1 MPPVRLT
8 DRDVEIL
15 RWLADFRTGATVRQV
30 TRRFAM
36 EASRARRRLA
46 QLRAVGYLAHERVF
60 WAQPGPYQV
69 TPAGMAV
76 VGVDRPAPK
85 IDVRVYRH
93 DLAVVDLAIDFELGG
108 ETVVTARAAEALE
121 APAPAPARYSVAL
134 AGERRFPDLVLE
146 RDDERRS
153 VELLA
158 AGDDP
163 LPAGLEGLVA
173 AYGEADHLAGA
184 IVFVETPATR
194 AELEAIGAG
203 LLAAERLDV
212 RVWTPREDG

>member
-46 QLRAVGYLAHERVF
+46 QLRAAGYLAHERVF

-76 VGVDRPAPK
+76 VGVDRPAPE

-108 ETVVTARAAEALE
+108 ETVVTALAAEALE
-121 APAPAPARYSVAL
+121 PPARYSVVL

-146 RDDERRS
+146 RDDERRG

-158 AGDDP
+158 AGDGP
-163 LPAGLEGLVA
+163 LPGGLEGLVA

-194 AELEAIGAG
+194 AELEAIAAD

-212 RVWTPREDG
+212 RTWTPRDDG